1 MTPGCL
7 GSKIVFPLIYIS
19 FLTNSKMKRKCLPCS
34 SVCPWDSSKLGSIL
48 KYKPWMATNIR
59 RVFCHLLK
67 IYVLSPN
74 TFGSCTHAL
83 CSVETCF
90 THSYGPVVRIDVAA
104 CERRWHT
111 REQNS
116 GPNGHW
122 PIVAEAHGAMHSQTT
137 QLAISNGERE
147 GTHMIDDM
155 YINEYIYNIIKK
167 HIMYY
172 RRCFSESQ

>member
-1 MTPGCL
+1 
-7 GSKIVFPLIYIS
+7 
-19 FLTNSKMKRKCLPCS
+19 MKRKCLPCS
-34 SVCPWDSSKLGSIL
+34 RVCPWDSSKLGSIL
-48 KYKPWMATNIR
+48 KYKPWKATNIR

-90 THSYGPVVRIDVAA
+90 THPYGPLVRIDVAA

-122 PIVAEAHGAMHSQTT
+122 PIVAET
-137 QLAISNGERE
+137 QRDHALSNNVTGDIERWTRRN
-147 GTHMIDDM
+147 THDWWYKLYWI
-155 YINEYIYNIIKK
+155 IY
-167 HIMYY
+167 HVLYALL
-172 RRCFSESQ
+172 